1 MKKLKFRLKKGK
13 GSVHH
18 FTDEKGEKHYPGDVV
33 DLPRSYEGVAW
44 LEPAEEKPKVV
55 IPPAKV
61 EPAPQVVPVVPLPE
75 KKQQKKA

>member
-1 MKKLKFRLKKGK
+1 M
-13 GSVHH
+13 HH

-44 LEPAEEKPKVV
+44 LEPIEEKAKV
-55 IPPAKV
+55 IASPAKV
-61 EPAPQVVPVVPLPE
+61 EHAPQVVPVVPLPE